1 LKRLFLVTLVL
12 ASCLAF
18 AQETETG
25 STDDFIEDPTDISA
39 YLERFSEGVPIAADV
54 QQVKQQATAAFEE
67 GNCEE
72 AIPLLEAMAKQSNI
86 MANILRQTLEPF
98 YSGRYDDRENFNVTS
113 VNELIANETSSNS
126 YVQDRNSAWVMLGEC
141 ELQAGNRDRALGFF
155 SEALDYISLQPGEL
169 DNWKR
174 AAQGVMEIVGT
185 STSD

>member
-1 LKRLFLVTLVL
+1 MKSLFLLTLVL

-18 AQETETG
+18 AQETE
-25 STDDFIEDPTDISA
+25 SADDFIEDPTDISA

-54 QQVKQQATAAFEE
+54 QQVKQQATAAFEA

-72 AIPLLEAMAKQSNI
+72 ALPLLEAMAKQSNI

-98 YSGRYDDRENFNVTS
+98 YSGRFDDREDFNITS
-113 VNELIANETSSNS
+113 VNELIENESNSNS

-155 SEALDYISLQPGEL
+155 SEALDYISLQPEEL